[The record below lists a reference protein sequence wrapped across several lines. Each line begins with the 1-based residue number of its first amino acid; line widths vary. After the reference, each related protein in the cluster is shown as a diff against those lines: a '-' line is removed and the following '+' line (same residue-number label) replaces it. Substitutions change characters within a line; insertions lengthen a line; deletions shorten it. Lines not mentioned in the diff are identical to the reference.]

1 MIRVYERSDIYMTF
15 KFKELM
21 YIMQSLIDLIENN
34 NISPDIDIRVN
45 LCRLSNGCID
55 IDVMAIE

>member
-1 MIRVYERSDIYMTF
+1 MTF

-45 LCRLSNGCID
+45 LRRLSNGCID
-55 IDVMAIE
+55 MDVMAIE